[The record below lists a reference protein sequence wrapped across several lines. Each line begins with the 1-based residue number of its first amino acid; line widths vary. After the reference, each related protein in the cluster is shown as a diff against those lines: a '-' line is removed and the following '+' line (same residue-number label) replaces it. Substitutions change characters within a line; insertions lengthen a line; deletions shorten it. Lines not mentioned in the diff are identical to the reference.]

1 MASSAVHSSLSFL
14 ILEDRSSKS
23 SSSESSSSESSP
35 WSVESTTPWLT
46 PIPVA
51 RPRPDTDEVITAA
64 IEKLRAYKAL
74 KRLDEKI
81 AEVEERWERERPV
94 PSEEEEEELEQLW
107 EVKKL
112 EAKVWELGQWVHDLQ
127 GKLKRIQREVDILQ
141 SSVNTAL

>member
-14 ILEDRSSKS
+14 ILEDRSSES

-51 RPRPDTDEVITAA
+51 RPRPDMNEVIAAA
-64 IEKLRAYKAL
+64 IEGLHAYKAL
-74 KRLDEKI
+74 KHLDEKI
-81 AEVEERWERERPV
+81 AEVEERWERDRPV
-94 PSEEEEEELEQLW
+94 PSEEEEELEQLW

-112 EAKVWELGQWVHDLQ
+112 EAKVWELGQ
-127 GKLKRIQREVDILQ
+127 
-141 SSVNTAL
+141 

>member
-1 MASSAVHSSLSFL
+1 M
-14 ILEDRSSKS
+14 
-23 SSSESSSSESSP
+23 
-35 WSVESTTPWLT
+35 
-46 PIPVA
+46 A
-51 RPRPDTDEVITAA
+51 RPRPDTDEVIAAA

-112 EAKVWELGQWVHDLQ
+112 EAKVWELGQRVHDLQ

-141 SSVNTAL
+141 SSTDTAL